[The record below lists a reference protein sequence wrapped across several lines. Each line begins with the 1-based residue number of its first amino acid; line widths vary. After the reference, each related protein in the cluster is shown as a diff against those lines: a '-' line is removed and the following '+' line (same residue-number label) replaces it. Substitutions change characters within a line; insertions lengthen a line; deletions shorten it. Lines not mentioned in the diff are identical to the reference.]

1 MKRGSLKGLSGLAAI
16 LAMPSDEELAEA
28 RAWHS
33 AARRAGVRKSGGRI
47 LVRMRER
54 KGQAPED
61 DVWRRLERAYVAGDL
76 VDGAFYTVG
85 EVTRLARAGGQ
96 DMMTLQMRLAE
107 HRSPL
112 LLVEEG
118 KGYRVRNRFAR
129 MAH

>member
-1 MKRGSLKGLSGLAAI
+1 
-16 LAMPSDEELAEA
+16 MPSDEDLVES
-28 RAWHS
+28 RGKS
-33 AARRAGVRKSGGRI
+33 AAQRRSGGRI
-47 LVRMRER
+47 LIRMRER

-118 KGYRVRNRFAR
+118 KGYRVRNRFVAVLSR
-129 MAH
+129 PSDWSDGSDWSDRSDGWCKG

>member
-16 LAMPSDEELAEA
+16 LAMPSDEEIAEA
-28 RAWHS
+28 RGKS
-33 AARRAGVRKSGGRI
+33 AAQRKSGGRI